1 MSLTRAQLQSEANTN
16 LADNTTG
23 SITPAI
29 LRNMIL
35 DVLANLPTLLDA
47 DTFAAVKT
55 FTVPPVLT
63 GLSGVL
69 RGNGSSAITAL
80 TNAALAALVPQGKI
94 AITETAVNV
103 NATGDT
109 MFAISLPSGFTRY
122 KVSELHVSNASLSLT
137 TAQIGL
143 YTGTL
148 QGGVNIVAQT
158 LTGITQ
164 TATDTNLNAY
174 SATIVDSG
182 TRSYNDANLYLNV
195 GTAQGAAATADFTL
209 IITPLP

>member
-23 SITPAI
+23 AITPAI

-35 DVLANLPTLLDA
+35 DVLANLSTLLDA

-55 FTVPPVLT
+55 FAVPPVLT
-63 GLSGVL
+63 GLSGIL
-69 RGNGSSAITAL
+69 KGNGSNAVTAL
-80 TNAALAALVPQGKI
+80 TNAQLAALVPQAKLI
-94 AITETAVNV
+94 ITAAAVNL

-109 MFAISLPSGFTRY
+109 VFAISLPSGFTRY

-174 SATIVDSG
+174 SATIVDAG

-195 GTAQGAAATADFTL
+195 GTVQGAPATADFTL

>member
-23 SITPAI
+23 AITPALLRTLINDI
-29 LRNMIL
+29 LSNIAT
-35 DVLANLPTLLDA
+35 LADS
-47 DTFAAVKT
+47 DTIAGLKT
-55 FTVPPVLT
+55 MTPPIFS

-69 RGNGSSAITAL
+69 LGNGLSAVTAL
-80 TNAALAALVPQGKI
+80 TNAQLAALVPQGKI
-94 AITETAVNV
+94 TITAAAVNL

-109 MFAISLPSGFTRY
+109 AFAIALPSGFTRY
-122 KVSELHVSNASLSLT
+122 KVSELHVSHASLSLT

-182 TRSYNDANLYLNV
+182 TRSYNDVNLYLNV
-195 GTAQGAAATADFTL
+195 GTVQGAAATADFTL